1 MREVLFP
8 SCSPQKSRPKCRAAG
23 LERLVYIGLGIHG
36 TPGLFGTA
44 NFHWLLSYRQIRGAG
59 TLPSAWMIWG
69 RCPEGLTES
78 LSLEHWNW
86 LELMSADWPSAH
98 HE

>member
-1 MREVLFP
+1 MREVLYP
-8 SCSPQKSRPKCRAAG
+8 SCSPQKSRPKYPDLG
-23 LERLVYIGLGIHG
+23 LELSVYIGPDFYW
-36 TPGLFGTA
+36 TPGLFGKA
-44 NFHWLLSYRQIRGAG
+44 NFHWLLGYRQIREAG

-69 RCPEGLTES
+69 QRPEGLTGS

-86 LELMSADWPSAH
+86 LGLMSADWPSAH